1 MQIHSSRR
9 GALKLA
15 VAMAGT
21 AALAA
26 WSGGAAAAD
35 FPTHQVELIVPFQ
48 PGGGTDGVAR
58 AFSEAARK
66 HMSQSVVV
74 LNKPG
79 ASGAIGWTDMINAKP
94 DGYKLAVV
102 TVELVT
108 LKPMGLAKF
117 SYDDVQPIIQF
128 NADPAAITVRADAP
142 WNTIEEFLAAAR
154 KESGKIGVGNAGNG
168 SIWHFA
174 ATALGQ
180 KTGIQFNHIP
190 FQGAGPA
197 VLALM
202 GGHVDAVAV
211 SPAEVAQ
218 QLQAG
223 KLKMLTVMADQR
235 LKNFDKVPTLK
246 EKGIDLSIG
255 TWRGIAGPR
264 KMPVDVVNYLKAVA
278 KKTVDEPAFREVLD
292 KQNLGFVYADDQT
305 FRDRMAKD
313 SVFFTD
319 LVKSLDLKSN

>member
-154 KESGKIGVGNAGNG
+154 KESGKIGVGKSKQKAVGGQSRRCAGLEFGVENG
-168 SIWHFA
+168 DVV
-174 ATALGQ
+174 GV
-180 KTGIQFNHIP
+180 IP
-190 FQGAGPA
+190 AEQ
-197 VLALM
+197 LAL
-202 GGHVDAVAV
+202 
-211 SPAEVAQ
+211 SP
-218 QLQAG
+218 
-223 KLKMLTVMADQR
+223 
-235 LKNFDKVPTLK
+235 
-246 EKGIDLSIG
+246 
-255 TWRGIAGPR
+255 
-264 KMPVDVVNYLKAVA
+264 
-278 KKTVDEPAFREVLD
+278 
-292 KQNLGFVYADDQT
+292 
-305 FRDRMAKD
+305 
-313 SVFFTD
+313 
-319 LVKSLDLKSN
+319 